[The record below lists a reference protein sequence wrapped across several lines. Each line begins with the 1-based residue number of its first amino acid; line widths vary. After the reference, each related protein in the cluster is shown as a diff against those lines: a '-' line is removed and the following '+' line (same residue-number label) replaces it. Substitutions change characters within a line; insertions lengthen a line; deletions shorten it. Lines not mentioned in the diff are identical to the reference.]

1 MLRRNAHRYPEF
13 MFIRVDSRANVLGFR
28 PWRAVL
34 LMAKIFAA
42 RDDSWTNNR
51 PVPIRV
57 HLRAFAANVFAFG
70 CGFAAL

>member
-1 MLRRNAHRYPEF
+1 
-13 MFIRVDSRANVLGFR
+13 
-28 PWRAVL
+28 
-34 LMAKIFAA
+34 MAKIFAA